1 MAYKFKSRATA
12 DLIMLD
18 APGKQILQILG
29 KTPGEPGIVT
39 VEQIP
44 GAISALETA
53 VVEDEKRRKALE
65 AEAQNGDHKA
75 GDALAR
81 LNDELGAVSLRQRVK
96 PLVDMLR
103 SSADEHKD
111 VTWEH

>member
-12 DLIMLD
+12 DLTMLD
-18 APGKQILQILG
+18 APGKQILQIMG

-44 GAISALETA
+44 GAIAALEAA
-53 VVEDEKRRKALE
+53 VVEDDKRRKALE
-65 AEAQNGDHKA
+65 AEIQNGNAKA
-75 GDALAR
+75 GEALAK
-81 LNDELGAVSLRQRVK
+81 LSDELGAVSLRQRIK

-103 SSADEHKD
+103 ESAQGNKD
-111 VTWEH
+111 VTWER

>member
-12 DLIMLD
+12 DLTMLD
-18 APGKQILQILG
+18 APGKQILLVLG

-65 AEAQNGDHKA
+65 EEVKTANPKA
-75 GDALAR
+75 GEALAK
-81 LNDELGAVSLRQRVK
+81 LSDELGAVSLRQRVK
-96 PLVDMLR
+96 PLVDMFR
-103 SSADEHKD
+103 ASAQEGKD
-111 VTWEH
+111 VTWER

>member
-12 DLIMLD
+12 DLTMLD
-18 APGKQILQILG
+18 APGKKILQILG

-44 GAISALETA
+44 GAIATLEQA

-65 AEAQNGDHKA
+65 EELRNGDPKA
-75 GDALAR
+75 GEALAKIS
-81 LNDELGAVSLRQRVK
+81 DELGAVSLRQRVK

-103 SSADEHKD
+103 ESAADNKE

>member
-12 DLIMLD
+12 DLTMLD
-18 APGKQILQILG
+18 APGKQILLVLG

-65 AEAQNGDHKA
+65 EEVKNGNPKA
-75 GDALAR
+75 GEALAK
-81 LNDELGAVSLRQRVK
+81 LSDELGAVSLRQRVK
-96 PLVDMLR
+96 PLVAMFR
-103 SSADEHKD
+103 ASAQEGKD
-111 VTWEH
+111 VTWER

>member
-39 VEQIP
+39 VAQIP
-44 GAISALETA
+44 AAVAALEAA
-53 VVEDEKRRKALE
+53 VLEDDRRRKALE
-65 AEAQNGDHKA
+65 ADIQQGNPKA
-75 GDALAR
+75 GEALAK
-81 LNDELGAVSLRQRVK
+81 LSDELGAVSLHQRAK
-96 PLVDMLR
+96 PLLEMLR
-103 SSADEHKD
+103 SSAQENKD

>member
-12 DLIMLD
+12 DLTMLD

-44 GAISALETA
+44 AAITALETA

-65 AEAQNGDHKA
+65 EDIKNGNAKA
-75 GDALAR
+75 GEALVK

-96 PLVDMLR
+96 PLVDMFR
-103 SSADEHKD
+103 ASAQENKD

>member
-12 DLIMLD
+12 DLTMLD
-18 APGKQILQILG
+18 ATGKQILQILG

-44 GAISALETA
+44 DAIAALEKA
-53 VVEDEKRRKALE
+53 VQEDDQRRKALE
-65 AEAQNGDHKA
+65 EDAKNGDPKA
-75 GDALAR
+75 GEALAK
-81 LNDELGAVSLRQRVK
+81 LGDEMGAVTLRQRAK

-103 SSADEHKD
+103 ASAEENKG
-111 VTWEH
+111 VTWER

>member
-12 DLIMLD
+12 DLTMLD

-44 GAISALETA
+44 GAIAALENA
-53 VVEDEKRRKALE
+53 VREDDQRRKAL
-65 AEAQNGDHKA
+65 AEEVKKGDPKA
-75 GDALAR
+75 GEALAK
-81 LNDELGAVSLRQRVK
+81 LGDELGAVTLRQRVK

-103 SSADEHKD
+103 ASAEEHKD
-111 VTWEH
+111 VTWER

>member
-12 DLIMLD
+12 DLTMLD

-44 GAISALETA
+44 GAIQALETA
-53 VVEDEKRRKALE
+53 VIEDDKRRKALE
-65 AEAQNGDHKA
+65 EDIQNGNPKA
-75 GDALAR
+75 GEALAK
-81 LNDELGAVSLRQRVK
+81 LSDELGAVTLRQRVK

-103 SSADEHKD
+103 ESAQDHKD
-111 VTWEH
+111 VTWER

>member
-12 DLIMLD
+12 DLTMLD
-18 APGKQILQILG
+18 APGKQILLVLG

-44 GAISALETA
+44 GAITALETA

-65 AEAQNGDHKA
+65 RFKNGNPKA
-75 GDALAR
+75 GEALAK
-81 LNDELGAVSLRQRVK
+81 LSDELGAVSLRQRVK
-96 PLVDMLR
+96 PLVDMFR
-103 SSADEHKD
+103 ASAQEGKD
-111 VTWEH
+111 VTWER

>member
-12 DLIMLD
+12 DLTMLD
-18 APGKQILQILG
+18 APGKQILQIIG

-44 GAISALETA
+44 GAITALEAA
-53 VVEDEKRRKALE
+53 VVADDQRRKALE
-65 AEAQNGDHKA
+65 EDIKNGNPKA
-75 GDALAR
+75 GDALAK
-81 LNDELGAVSLRQRVK
+81 LGDELGAVSLRQRVK
-96 PLVDMLR
+96 PLVDMFR
-103 SSADEHKD
+103 ASAQEGKD

>member
-18 APGKQILQILG
+18 APGKQIMQILG
-29 KTPGEPGIVT
+29 KTPGESGIVT

-44 GAISALETA
+44 GAIAALEAA
-53 VVEDEKRRKALE
+53 VVEDENRRKALE
-65 AEAQNGDHKA
+65 AEMQDGSAKA
-75 GDALAR
+75 GDALAK
-81 LNDELGAVSLRQRVK
+81 LHDELGSVSLRQRVK

-103 SSADEHKD
+103 SSAQESKD